1 MKLFN
6 EDLQKQ
12 LREVFDNM
20 NNEITLVVFTKEG
33 PCYTCEETKSYME
46 EIEALSDKIHLKIY
60 DLEKD
65 SEIAKQYNVEVVPST
80 VFLNGEGVYEGVK
93 FYGIPAGHEINSFV
107 AAIMEVS
114 GTGEDL
120 PEAMMKRIQA
130 IEKPVNIKVFVTLGC
145 PHCPG
150 AVEKAH
156 KLALLSPHIEGVMI
170 EAETFGDLSEK
181 FNVSSVPKI
190 VINDQYELVGNQP
203 IEAFLKEIEKTQKV
217 S

>member
-12 LREVFDNM
+12 LGEVFENM
-20 NNEITLVVFTKEG
+20 NKEITLAVFMKEG
-33 PCYTCEETKSYME
+33 PCYTCEETKSYMS
-46 EIEALSDKIHLKIY
+46 EIEALSDKIHLKFY

-65 SEIAKQYNVEVVPST
+65 AEMAKKYNVEVVPST
-80 VFLNGEGVYEGVK
+80 VFLNDEGIYEGVK

-107 AAIMEVS
+107 AAVMEVS
-114 GTGEDL
+114 GTGQEL
-120 PEAMMKRIQA
+120 PEGLMKRVNEIK
-130 IEKPVNIKVFVTLGC
+130 EPVNIKVFVTLGC

-156 KLALLSPHIEGVMI
+156 KLALLNPNIEGVMI
-170 EAETFGDLSEK
+170 EAETFGDLSNR

-190 VINDQYELVGNQP
+190 VINDQYELIGNQP

>member
-12 LREVFDNM
+12 LTEVFDNM
-20 NNEITLVVFTKEG
+20 HEAITLAVFTKEG
-33 PCYTCEETKSYME
+33 ECYTCEETKSYMA
-46 EIEALSDKIHLKIY
+46 EIEALSEKITLKHY
-60 DLEKD
+60 DIEKD
-65 SEIAKQYNVEVVPST
+65 AEIAKQYNVEVVPST
-80 VFLNGEGVYEGVK
+80 VFLNAKEAYEGVK

-107 AAIMEVS
+107 AAVMEVS

-120 PEAMMKRIQA
+120 PDHLMTQVNA
-130 IEKPVNIKVFVTLGC
+130 IKSPVNIKVFVTLGC

-156 KLALLSPHIEGVMI
+156 KLALLSPHVEGVMI
-170 EAETFGDLSEK
+170 EAQTFSELSDK
-181 FNVSSVPKI
+181 FHVSSVPKI

-203 IEAFLKEIEKTQKV
+203 IEAFLKEIEKTQH
-217 S
+217 

>member
-1 MKLFN
+1 MRLFN

-12 LREVFDNM
+12 LGEVFENM
-20 NNEITLVVFTKEG
+20 NKEITLAVFTKEG
-33 PCYTCEETKSYME
+33 TCHTCEETKSYMS
-46 EIEALSDKIHLKIY
+46 EIEALSGKIHLKLY
-60 DLEKD
+60 DMEKD
-65 SEIAKQYNVEVVPST
+65 AEMAKQYNVEVVPST
-80 VFLNGEGVYEGVK
+80 VFLNEAGVYEGVK

-107 AAIMEVS
+107 AAVMEVS

-120 PEAMMKRIQA
+120 PEALMKRIQA

-156 KLALLSPHIEGVMI
+156 KLALLSPLVEGVMV
-170 EAETFGDLSEK
+170 EAETFGELSDK

-190 VINDQYELVGNQP
+190 VINDQYELIGNQP

>member
-12 LREVFDNM
+12 LGEVFENM
-20 NNEITLVVFTKEG
+20 NKEITLALFTKEG
-33 PCYTCEETKSYME
+33 QCYTCEETKSYMN
-46 EIEALSDKIHLKIY
+46 EIETLSDKIHLKLY

-65 SEIAKQYNVEVVPST
+65 AELAKQYNVEVVPST
-80 VFLNGEGVYEGVK
+80 VFLNDEEQYEGVK

-114 GTGEDL
+114 GTGQDL
-120 PEAMMKRIQA
+120 PEALMKRVNEI
-130 IEKPVNIKVFVTLGC
+130 KNPVNIKVFVTLGC

-156 KLALLSPHIEGVMI
+156 KLALLNPNIEGVMI
-170 EAETFGDLSEK
+170 EAETFGELSDK

-203 IEAFLKEIEKTQKV
+203 IEAFLKEIEKTQ
-217 S
+217 

>member
-12 LREVFDNM
+12 LGEVFENM
-20 NNEITLVVFTKEG
+20 NKEITLAVFTQEG
-33 PCYTCEETKSYME
+33 DCYTCEETKSYMS
-46 EIEALSDKIHLKIY
+46 EIEALSNKINLKLY
-60 DLEKD
+60 DINKD
-65 SEIAKQYNVEVVPST
+65 ADIAKQYNVEMVPST
-80 VFLNGEGVYEGVK
+80 VFLNAAGAYEGVK

-107 AAIMEVS
+107 AAVMEVS

-120 PEAMMKRIQA
+120 PEALMKRVQA

-145 PHCPG
+145 PHCSG

-156 KLALLSPHIEGVMI
+156 KLALLSPQVEGIMV

-190 VINDQYELVGNQP
+190 VINDQYELIGNQP
-203 IEAFLKEIEKTQKV
+203 IEAFLKEIEKTQK
-217 S
+217 